1 MASTFTNLL
10 FHIVYST
17 KYRRRRIQTDSQE
30 RLYEYIGG
38 ILREQHGKLIEIGGM
53 PDHIHILARLS
64 PKLAIS
70 DVLRVTKSNSSKWF
84 NETFRCT
91 IPFAWQVGFAAF
103 SVSASNID
111 GVRQYIRNQ
120 EAHHQDRTFEDEYR
134 TLLIKHGI
142 EFDER
147 YLFEEEHVV

>member
-1 MASTFTNLL
+1 MDT
-10 FHIVYST
+10 
-17 KYRRRRIQTDSQE
+17 RE

-53 PDHIHILARLS
+53 PDHFHMLARLS

-84 NETFRCT
+84 NETFRGT
-91 IPFAWQVGFAAF
+91 TPFAWQVGFVAF

-111 GVRQYIRNQ
+111 GVRQTIRNQ
-120 EAHHQDRTFEDEYR
+120 KAHHQDRTFEDEFR
-134 TLLIKHGI
+134 ALLIKHEI

>member
-17 KYRRRRIQTDSQE
+17 KYRRRRIHPDNRE

-84 NETFRCT
+84 NETFRST
-91 IPFAWQVGFAAF
+91 IPFSWQVGFAAF
-103 SVSASNID
+103 SVSASNIH
-111 GVRQYIRNQ
+111 GVRQYIRDQ
-120 EAHHQDRTFEDEYR
+120 EAHHQDRTFEDEFR
-134 TLLIKHGI
+134 TLLNKHGI

-147 YLFEEEHVV
+147 YLFEEEHVG